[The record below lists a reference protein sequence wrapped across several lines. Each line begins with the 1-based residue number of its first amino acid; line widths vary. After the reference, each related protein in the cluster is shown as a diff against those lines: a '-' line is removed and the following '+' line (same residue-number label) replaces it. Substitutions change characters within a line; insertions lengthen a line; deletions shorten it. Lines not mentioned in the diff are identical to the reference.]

1 MRFGNDHPRFG
12 LVETWI
18 PVDEVTWIWHSD
30 GWHDSNEWLTLF
42 EGVDPCD
49 IVDPLLI
56 FFVELVSVVLAREAI
71 VVRVHTF
78 NDPPFAFNCGDVS
91 QVSLSTGGVDSTC
104 HVIWIFVSAFICVK
118 ALSKNC
124 EIFDTSS
131 LSIFNLTIKLRSWL
145 GKIRLQYAR

>member
-1 MRFGNDHPRFG
+1 MRLGNDDPRFS
-12 LVETWI
+12 LVEAWI
-18 PVDEVTWIWHSD
+18 PVDEVTWVWNSD
-30 GWHDSNEWLTLF
+30 GWHNTNEWLFLL

-71 VVRVHTF
+71 VVRVHSF
-78 NDPPFAFNCGDVS
+78 DDPPFAFDGRNIG
-91 QVSLSTGGVDSTC
+91 QVSLSTSCIDSACHIIFFYFSACIFGV
-104 HVIWIFVSAFICVK
+104 VK

-145 GKIRLQYAR
+145 GKIRL